1 MGLGRRHGRGGGG
14 GDGRKKGGGGD
25 AAQGE
30 EAAVAAAQGQH
41 LSDCGPRP
49 VSALPFPLPHLV
61 RFVFVRHN
69 MLFFI
74 IVFLEN

>member
-49 VSALPFPLPHLV
+49 VSAPT
-61 RFVFVRHN
+61 
-69 MLFFI
+69 
-74 IVFLEN
+74 E